1 MSTHLHRLGFG
12 VALASLLAALTVACS
27 GDDDDDDDSFSTTK
41 TCCLNGAFYE
51 CSNSERMCTVAG
63 HTCDRM
69 PSRDDECS

>member
-1 MSTHLHRLGFG
+1 MSTHLRRLVFG
-12 VALASLLAALTVACS
+12 VAVALLLVPLGAACGDD
-27 GDDDDDDDSFSTTK
+27 GDDDDDGMSVTK

-51 CSNSERMCTVAG
+51 CSDSERMCTASG